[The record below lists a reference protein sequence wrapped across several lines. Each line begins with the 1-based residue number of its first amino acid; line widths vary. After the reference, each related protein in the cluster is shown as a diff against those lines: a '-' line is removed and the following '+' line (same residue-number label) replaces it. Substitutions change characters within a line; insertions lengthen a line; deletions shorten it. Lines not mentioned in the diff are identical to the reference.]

1 MASVPSIA
9 ATALLMLIRENWR
22 ELVLPIRRGGE
33 AMTKYPKRVL
43 LFVATFGLA
52 SCAHVQTEWRSSTG
66 ATSSQLERD
75 AADCQFKANLASFAG
90 IFAENTEP
98 SSANDL
104 EQMCMNRKGYY
115 QPVKKP

>member
-1 MASVPSIA
+1 
-9 ATALLMLIRENWR
+9 
-22 ELVLPIRRGGE
+22 
-33 AMTKYPKRVL
+33 MTSEFQGADLKRVL

-75 AADCQFKANLASFAG
+75 AADCQFKAKLASFAG
-90 IFAENTEP
+90 IFAENSEP
-98 SSANDL
+98 STANDL